1 MNFSDISM
9 NNENNQSSSSLKL
22 ESLEKKFNFV
32 MKQYEEAFNNY
43 VSYLEYLAS
52 LKPNIKNN
60 IQNNDGNT
68 SILDNSS
75 QIIDSRNFI
84 VLKGVTF
91 FGESG
96 LNDTTSKTVEECQ
109 ALCEN
114 DINCS
119 GATFNSDNESCL
131 LRKGKGGIESGEEND
146 NAIID
151 ILNYYMNIL
160 KKYNE
165 KLLEI
170 NDEMKKEIENS
181 KSESIS
187 VNNEYEG
194 KSRDLLNIY
203 NKLLEDKE
211 NIDLGMKDIVTLEEQ
226 NKEASL
232 MVVSN
237 SYSYSFFFFIMLISF
252 VLIIVFVSGVGNS
265 NMVGGGKKDLIN
277 DTFFDFILL
286 ILFLG
291 LAFYFKNLAGFV
303 IWALFVIVYVHRKFQ
318 LKK

>member
-9 NNENNQSSSSLKL
+9 NNENIQSSSSLKM

-52 LKPNIKNN
+52 LKPNIKNSHE
-60 IQNNDGNT
+60 NND
-68 SILDNSS
+68 SLDISS
-75 QIIDSRNFI
+75 QMIDSRNFI

-119 GATFNSDNESCL
+119 GATFNSDNETCL
-131 LRKGKGGIESGEEND
+131 LRKGKGGIETGEEND
-146 NAIID
+146 NAIVD

-194 KSRDLLNIY
+194 KSKDLLNIY
-203 NKLLEDKE
+203 NKLLEDKQ
-211 NIDLGMKDIVTLEEQ
+211 NIDLGMKDIVTLNEQ
-226 NKEASL
+226 NNESSL
-232 MVVSN
+232 IVVSN
-237 SYSYSFFFFIMLISF
+237 SYSYSFFFFIMLITF
-252 VLIIVFVSGVGNS
+252 VLMIYFISGIGKS

-291 LAFYFKNLAGFV
+291 LAFYFKKLAGFV

>member
-9 NNENNQSSSSLKL
+9 NNENNQSSSSLKM
-22 ESLEKKFNFV
+22 ESLEKKFKFV

-43 VSYLEYLAS
+43 ISYLEYLSS
-52 LKPNIKNN
+52 LKPNIRNS
-60 IQNNDGNT
+60 DG
-68 SILDNSS
+68 DNSIDISS
-75 QIIDSRNFI
+75 QMIDSRNFI

-96 LNDTTSKTVEECQ
+96 LNDTTAKSLEECQ

-114 DINCS
+114 DVKCS
-119 GATFNSDNESCL
+119 GATFNSDNETCL
-131 LRKGKGGIESGEEND
+131 LRKGKGGIETGEEND
-146 NAIID
+146 NAIVD

-170 NDEMKKEIENS
+170 NDEMKKEIKNIQ
-181 KSESIS
+181 SESIS

-203 NKLLEDKE
+203 NKLLQDKE
-211 NIDLGMKDIVTLEEQ
+211 NIDIGMKDLVTLEEQ
-226 NKEASL
+226 NKESSL
-232 MVVSN
+232 IVVSN
-237 SYSYSFFFFIMLISF
+237 SYSYSFFFFIMLVTF
-252 VLIIVFVSGVGNS
+252 IIMIAFISGVGKTD
-265 NMVGGGKKDLIN
+265 MVGGGKKDSIN

-291 LAFYFKNLAGFV
+291 LAFYFKKLAGFV
-303 IWALFVIVYVHRKFQ
+303 IWALFVIVYVHRKIQ